1 MLAVFAIQALVDQM
15 LNLGSWGASF
25 ISKCIPPEMIPKL
38 NEGICCDPF
47 YGEKDLTL
55 PHYNAKTGEKLF
67 DMPGEEPRRISR
79 KKLRNFLSQGIDV
92 KVRLGTND
100 RWQLAYSGL
109 AVWQAA

>member
-1 MLAVFAIQALVDQM
+1 
-15 LNLGSWGASF
+15 
-25 ISKCIPPEMIPKL
+25 MIPKL

-92 KVRLGTND
+92 KVSFVAND
-100 RWQLAYSGL
+100 CWKPADSAL
-109 AVWQAA
+109 AVWQTA

>member
-1 MLAVFAIQALVDQM
+1 MTLH
-15 LNLGSWGASF
+15 WGASF
-25 ISKCIPPEMIPKL
+25 ISKCIPPELLPKL

-92 KVRLGTND
+92 NVSYIL
-100 RWQLAYSGL
+100 SGRCF
-109 AVWQAA
+109 WMS

>member
-1 MLAVFAIQALVDQM
+1 
-15 LNLGSWGASF
+15 
-25 ISKCIPPEMIPKL
+25 MIPKL

-79 KKLRNFLSQGIDV
+79 KKLRNFLSQGIDI
-92 KVRLGTND
+92 KVRFVGYNCRESTD
-100 RWQLAYSGL
+100 SSL
-109 AVWQAA
+109 AVWQTA